1 MSTQISLS
9 KDFLDG
15 YQQSAQTAMLNLA
28 DVIGVEMKKLAP
40 FAKPSQ
46 YPYGYRGTPGTLVKS
61 ISRQGSGMRQQIV
74 SSVPYAIR
82 RNYENDL
89 NPQTK
94 QYIERGIA
102 NVLRGQ
108 QSRWWRAS

>member
-1 MSTQISLS
+1 MPTTITLTN
-9 KDFLDG
+9 DFLDG
-15 YQQSAQTAMLNLA
+15 YQQSSETAMMNLV
-28 DVIGVEMKKLAP
+28 DLCVIEDKKLAP

-46 YPYGYRGTPGTLVKS
+46 YPGGYPGSPGTLVKS

-82 RNYENDL
+82 RNYENNL
-89 NPQTK
+89 NPQTRF
-94 QYIERGIA
+94 YIERGIE

-108 QSRWWRAS
+108 QSRWWQA